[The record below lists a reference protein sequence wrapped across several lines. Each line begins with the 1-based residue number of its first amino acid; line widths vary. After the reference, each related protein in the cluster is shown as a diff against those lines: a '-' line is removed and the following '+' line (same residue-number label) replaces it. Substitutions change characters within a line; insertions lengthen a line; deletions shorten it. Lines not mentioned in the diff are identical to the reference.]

1 MNIVISINLDEEE
14 EDDDDY
20 DEEAY
25 ERKIKSRA
33 FGSGAGLGI
42 GVGEDV
48 LDETRVNRDLTSEEL
63 DIGGGDEGWGELRAE
78 MVECEIPIRVW
89 PGNTAFRPMEVV
101 FDV

>member
-1 MNIVISINLDEEE
+1 M
-14 EDDDDY
+14 
-20 DEEAY
+20 
-25 ERKIKSRA
+25 
-33 FGSGAGLGI
+33 GI

-48 LDETRVNRDLTSEEL
+48 LDESRVNRDLTSEEL